1 MSVFD
6 RILLILVSILLA
18 LFSILIILFPIESP
32 DFIPF
37 YYADNLLSLIK
48 GNYTFIVIGI
58 VLLLISIR
66 LIVVNIKVDE
76 RRSKSNYIIQR
87 TDHGEINISQDTIV
101 GLAQSVSDKFV
112 GIRNVKTN
120 VEILEDQLF
129 IDLRGEVTPE
139 INIPEATEELQN
151 KVKEH
156 VESCT
161 GVNVN
166 EIRVIITNVTAPVR
180 NIK

>member
-32 DFIPF
+32 DIISL
-37 YYADNLLSLIK
+37 YYANNLLRLMK
-48 GNYTFIVIGI
+48 GNYLFMGIGI
-58 VLLLISIR
+58 ILLLISIR
-66 LIVVNIKVDE
+66 LIVVNIKAKE
-76 RRSKSNYIIQR
+76 RQSKSHYIIQR
-87 TDHGEINISQDTIV
+87 TDHGEINISSETII
-101 GLAQSVSDKFV
+101 GLAQSVADKFV
-112 GIRNVKTN
+112 GVRNVKTN
-120 VEILEDQLF
+120 VDIIEDQLF
-129 IDLRGEVTPE
+129 IDLKGEVTPE
-139 INIPEATEELQN
+139 INIPETIEELQN